1 MSLQKLI
8 YNLKILEVCYDSNS
22 DEGFNDGCSFDNL
35 CTIFWEFNQ
44 LFQGCQNY
52 LGLGIYILTQ
62 MSLYT
67 SEQDRMIAFV
77 CNYDQCNSNETFQN
91 LTSIIRLYYDI
102 TPIRHILQ
110 DNQTFTTT
118 QTHFI
123 YSKYTDTLATTEIS
137 STPSKSSTT
146 TKTSST
152 LSKSSTTT
160 TSSITTIE
168 PTNSSVIDQFY
179 FITIIIHFFLIF

>member
-35 CTIFWEFNQ
+35 CTIFWQFNQ
-44 LFQGCQNY
+44 LFQGCQNH
-52 LGLGIYILTQ
+52 LDLGIHILTQ

-67 SEQDRMIAFV
+67 SEQDQAIAFV
-77 CNYDQCNSNETFQN
+77 CNYDQCNSNEIFQN

-146 TKTSST
+146 T
-152 LSKSSTTT
+152 